1 MSEETHRFARRA
13 AIRVLTITRIAR
25 RRKGG
30 SLQRIIVVGLTV
42 LGLLSVGGGAEAVD
56 KYQTYTRDLPD
67 PSSLSAKE
75 LAQATKIYDRN
86 GVLLY
91 VKHTDGVIRTVM
103 PLSAISPHLVDATIA
118 LEDRLFYTHN
128 GIDIRRII
136 GAAIADI
143 THQRAEQGASTITQ
157 QLVKRMLVG
166 DETSIE
172 RKVREAALA
181 LEIERRFS
189 KNDILTLYLNQIFYG
204 NEAYGAEA
212 AAQTYFAKPAK
223 DLDIAEAAM
232 LAGIPNAP
240 SQFDPYNPAT
250 APNAKKRQ
258 ELVLKDMLRDH
269 YISQTEYDKAV
280 KEVIKYQNGSIQKDL
295 KAPWFVDYVLRQL
308 SRQYGDAVVAGGG
321 LRVYTTLDYKLQQVA
336 ERAVNT
342 NVNRADLKAR
352 NVNNGAAEVI
362 DPATGQVLAM
372 VGSAN
377 YYDQA
382 IGGQYNVITDGQG
395 RQPGSSFKI
404 YVYATA
410 LANGYAPSNLILDK
424 QGKIDGHPFVDWD
437 HRDEGVIT
445 IRRAL
450 VESRN
455 IPAILLLKQLGYDRV
470 FQTAKMMGLTS
481 SNLTPER
488 GLAQAIGASEVVP
501 QQHFNAYGVLASGG
515 IYHDPTVILKVVDS
529 QGKVL
534 QEWKPNPGV
543 RVLPAQVAYMIS
555 DILRPVGAA
564 LNIKRPYAA
573 KTGTTENWHDSWL
586 IGYSPDVVIGAWM
599 GHTCAGG
606 CPANVNSN
614 LNVVWGV
621 QGAGLIFRDIFNAY
635 EAGKP
640 VRDFPLPDGL
650 KKVTVCKASGLLA
663 TANCAGQTITDWFI
677 AGTAPAR
684 PDDWYQPFRIC
695 TTDGL
700 LATPDTPA
708 KFIAVKTFVVYPPG
722 YPDDMKDKN
731 SPPPPT
737 QNCQLMTDTIP
748 PTLSLAQAPQADGSV
763 LVTAT
768 ATDNEAIREVDF
780 YLDGANKPVRL
791 TQAPYTFVI
800 KGSPG
805 SSHTL
810 TVQAYD
816 YNPANAP
823 AVQTIT
829 IKLP

>member
-1 MSEETHRFARRA
+1 
-13 AIRVLTITRIAR
+13 
-25 RRKGG
+25 
-30 SLQRIIVVGLTV
+30 
-42 LGLLSVGGGAEAVD
+42 
-56 KYQTYTRDLPD
+56 
-67 PSSLSAKE
+67 
-75 LAQATKIYDRN
+75 
-86 GVLLY
+86 
-91 VKHTDGVIRTVM
+91 
-103 PLSAISPHLVDATIA
+103 
-118 LEDRLFYTHN
+118 
-128 GIDIRRII
+128 
-136 GAAIADI
+136 
-143 THQRAEQGASTITQ
+143 
-157 QLVKRMLVG
+157 
-166 DETSIE
+166 
-172 RKVREAALA
+172 
-181 LEIERRFS
+181 
-189 KNDILTLYLNQIFYG
+189 
-204 NEAYGAEA
+204 
-212 AAQTYFAKPAK
+212 
-223 DLDIAEAAM
+223 
-232 LAGIPNAP
+232 
-240 SQFDPYNPAT
+240 
-250 APNAKKRQ
+250 
-258 ELVLKDMLRDH
+258 
-269 YISQTEYDKAV
+269 
-280 KEVIKYQNGSIQKDL
+280 
-295 KAPWFVDYVLRQL
+295 
-308 SRQYGDAVVAGGG
+308 
-321 LRVYTTLDYKLQQVA
+321 
-336 ERAVNT
+336 
-342 NVNRADLKAR
+342 
-352 NVNNGAAEVI
+352 
-362 DPATGQVLAM
+362 
-372 VGSAN
+372 
-377 YYDQA
+377 
-382 IGGQYNVITDGQG
+382 
-395 RQPGSSFKI
+395 
-404 YVYATA
+404 
-410 LANGYAPSNLILDK
+410 
-424 QGKIDGHPFVDWD
+424 
-437 HRDEGVIT
+437 
-445 IRRAL
+445 
-450 VESRN
+450 

-470 FQTAKMMGLTS
+470 FQTARMMGLTTA
-481 SNLTPER
+481 NLTPER

-515 IYHDPTVILKVVDS
+515 IYHEPTVILKVVDS
-529 QGKVL
+529 QAKVL

-606 CPANVNSN
+606 CAKNVNSN

-640 VRDFPLPDGL
+640 VRDFALPDGL

-663 TANCAGQTITDWFI
+663 TPNCAGQTITDWFI

-731 SPPPPT
+731 SPAAPT
-737 QNCQLMTDTIP
+737 QNCQLTTETVP
-748 PTLSLAQAPQADGSV
+748 PTLSLAQKPQADGSV

-768 ATDNEAIREVDF
+768 ATDNEAIKEVDF
-780 YLDGANKPVRL
+780 FLDGMNKPVRL
-791 TQAPYTFVI
+791 TQGPFTFVV

-829 IKLP
+829 VTLP

>member
-1 MSEETHRFARRA
+1 MSEDKHRFARRA

-25 RRKGG
+25 RRKAG
-30 SLQRIIVVGLTV
+30 SLHKIIIVGLTV
-42 LGLLSVGGGAEAVD
+42 LSLLSVGGGAEAVD

-67 PSSLSAKE
+67 PGSLSAKE

-86 GVLLY
+86 GILLY
-91 VKHTDGVIRTVM
+91 VKHTEGVIRTVM

-136 GAAIADI
+136 AAAIADV
-143 THQRAEQGASTITQ
+143 THQRVEQGASTITQ

-166 DETSIE
+166 SDPSIE

-250 APNAKKRQ
+250 SANAKNRQ

-280 KEVIKYQNGSIQKDL
+280 KEVLKYKNGSIQKDL

-308 SRQYGDAVVAGGG
+308 SKQYGDAVVAGGG

-336 ERAVNT
+336 ERAVST
-342 NVNRADLKAR
+342 NVNRADLRAR

-470 FQTAKMMGLTS
+470 FQTARMMGLTTA
-481 SNLTPER
+481 NLTPER

-515 IYHDPTVILKVVDS
+515 IYHEPTVILKVVDS
-529 QGKVL
+529 QAKVL

-606 CPANVNSN
+606 CAKNVNSN

-640 VRDFPLPDGL
+640 VRDFALPDGL

-663 TANCAGQTITDWFI
+663 TPNCAGQTITDWFI

-731 SPPPPT
+731 SPPAPT
-737 QNCQLMTDTIP
+737 QNCQLTTETVP
-748 PTLSLAQAPQADGSV
+748 PTLSLAQKPQADGSV

-768 ATDNEAIREVDF
+768 ATDNEAIKEVDF
-780 YLDGANKPVRL
+780 FLDGMNKPVRL
-791 TQAPYTFVI
+791 TQGPFTFVV

-829 IKLP
+829 VTLP

>member
-1 MSEETHRFARRA
+1 MSEDKHRFARRA
-13 AIRVLTITRIAR
+13 AIRVLTVTRIAR
-25 RRKGG
+25 RRKAG
-30 SLQRIIVVGLTV
+30 SLHKIIIIGLTV
-42 LGLLSVGGGAEAVD
+42 LSLLSVGGGAEAVD

-67 PSSLSAKE
+67 PGSLSAKE

-86 GVLLY
+86 GILLY
-91 VKHTDGVIRTVM
+91 VKHTEGVIRTVM

-136 GAAIADI
+136 AAAIADV
-143 THQRAEQGASTITQ
+143 THQRVEQGASTITQ

-166 DETSIE
+166 SDPSIE

-250 APNAKKRQ
+250 AANAKNRQ

-280 KEVIKYQNGSIQKDL
+280 KEVLKYKNGSIQKDL

-308 SRQYGDAVVAGGG
+308 SKQYGDAVVAGGG

-336 ERAVNT
+336 ERAVST
-342 NVNRADLKAR
+342 NVNRADLRAR

-470 FQTAKMMGLTS
+470 FQTARMMGLTTA
-481 SNLTPER
+481 NLTPER

-515 IYHDPTVILKVVDS
+515 IYHEPTVILKVVDS
-529 QGKVL
+529 QAKVL

-606 CPANVNSN
+606 CAKNVNSN

-640 VRDFPLPDGL
+640 VRDFALPDGL

-663 TANCAGQTITDWFI
+663 TPNCAGQTITDWFI

-731 SPPPPT
+731 SPPAPT
-737 QNCQLMTDTIP
+737 QNCQLTTETVP
-748 PTLSLAQAPQADGSV
+748 PTLSLAQKPQADGSV

-768 ATDNEAIREVDF
+768 ATDNEAIKEVDF
-780 YLDGANKPVRL
+780 FLDGMNKPVRL
-791 TQAPYTFVI
+791 TQGPFTFVV

-829 IKLP
+829 VTLP